1 MNWVDLLIAG
11 LIAWTT
17 FRGLRTGLI
26 RQVVWL
32 IAVVLGIVLA
42 GQLYDDLSANLSF
55 VMDPGPTRDLVA
67 FGAIVLGAVLAG
79 IVVGEFLRTTASIL
93 MLGPIDSL
101 GGALVGLLRGVI
113 YVQLILVAL
122 AVFPAND
129 TLTRGVDE
137 STLAPFFLDEIGF
150 VNVGLPSEFN
160 DPLDQLDRWRGAL
173 GALLPHLPDIEMPT
187 SMGDRGGDGDAVED
201 GERR

>member
-1 MNWVDLLIAG
+1 MNWVDLLIVG

-32 IAVVLGIVLA
+32 IAIVVGTLLA

-79 IVVGEFLRTTASIL
+79 IVVGEVLRTTASIL

-101 GGALVGLLRGVI
+101 GGGLVGFLRGVI
-113 YVQLILVAL
+113 YVQLALLAL

-137 STLAPFFLDEIGF
+137 STLAPFFLEIGF
-150 VNVGLPSEFN
+150 VNVGLPAEFS

-173 GALLPHLPDIEMPT
+173 GALLPHLPDIELPT
-187 SMGDRGGDGDAVED
+187 SSGDGGDRP
-201 GERR
+201 